1 MCCNEAVRFEVRHG
15 MEGKDAGRNRQ
26 RGEMP
31 QNAGLQGPA
40 SALRSQRAQGLLCL
54 YDNAYFSIEFRKS
67 EEK

>member
-1 MCCNEAVRFEVRHG
+1 MRCNEAVRFEVRHRMG
-15 MEGKDAGRNRQ
+15 GKDAGRNRQ

-54 YDNAYFSIEFRKS
+54 R
-67 EEK
+67 